1 MCWCPGAWLCS
12 ELQAICMSE
21 WEQVLSSGKNTV
33 WHKCQWAQGPH
44 HHSLCDRGWTT
55 SLLRTLISSSAG
67 GGANNQ
73 LMGCEGQGRGK
84 ECL

>member
-1 MCWCPGAWLCS
+1 MLVSWTLA
-12 ELQAICMSE
+12 LQWASGVCMSE
-21 WEQVLSSGKNTV
+21 WEQVPPSGKNTI
-33 WHKCQWAQGPH
+33 WHKRQWAQGPH
-44 HHSLCDRGWTT
+44 HHSLCDLGWTT
-55 SLLRTLISSSAG
+55 SLLRALIFSLAR

>member
-1 MCWCPGAWLCS
+1 
-12 ELQAICMSE
+12 MSE
-21 WEQVLSSGKNTV
+21 WEQVPPSGKNTI
-33 WHKCQWAQGPH
+33 WHKRQWAQGPH
-44 HHSLCDRGWTT
+44 HHSLCDPGWTT

-73 LMGCEGQGRGK
+73 LMGGEGQGRGK